1 NEYVRA
7 VDAQVRAFQRN
18 TGQPITFQQA
28 RAVGL
33 DRIALSQLVASA
45 ALENKAA
52 ELGISA
58 GDAAVAAQI
67 SETQS
72 FQGAGGFDQS
82 IYELALQQSGTT
94 VPEFEERVRSDIATG
109 LLRSAVGA
117 GIDTPDIYVETLFN
131 WVRETRDVTW
141 ARLTA
146 DDLPEPLPEPSEDAL
161 RAFYDENTQD
171 FTRPETKT
179 ITYAWLTPDMIVDQI
194 DVDEDQLRALYD
206 ARLEEYVQPERRL
219 VERLVFQTEAA
230 AEAAMAGIE
239 DSTTTFDTLVED
251 RGLSLADVDLGDVS
265 EADLGPAAEAIFALD
280 EPGVVGPLPSDL
292 GPALYRMNG
301 VLAAS
306 ETTFEEARDELTAE
320 AAADR
325 ARRIITETVPQIED
339 LLAGGADMGVLA
351 ERTDMESGRI
361 EWNQETFDGIAAY
374 DAFRSAA
381 ASAQPGGFPD
391 VIELDD
397 GGIFA
402 LTVDEVRAPE
412 PIPFDEVR
420 DEVIAGWETAETEA
434 ALVDRAELLAA
445 GDLGDSGLPLE
456 TDSDLARDGFLE
468 GTPPDFIETLFAMTP
483 GDVDVL
489 SADGDAWVLRLDAI
503 NPPDA
508 TTDEAAALRDA
519 FAARTAVEMSTGLI
533 QAYTQA
539 ILDGTGVSV
548 NQSALN
554 AVNAQLP

>member
-1 NEYVRA
+1 
-7 VDAQVRAFQRN
+7 
-18 TGQPITFQQA
+18 
-28 RAVGL
+28 
-33 DRIALSQLVASA
+33 
-45 ALENKAA
+45 
-52 ELGISA
+52 
-58 GDAAVAAQI
+58 
-67 SETQS
+67 
-72 FQGAGGFDQS
+72 
-82 IYELALQQSGTT
+82 
-94 VPEFEERVRSDIATG
+94 
-109 LLRSAVGA
+109 
-117 GIDTPDIYVETLFN
+117 
-131 WVRETRDVTW
+131 
-141 ARLTA
+141 
-146 DDLPEPLPEPSEDAL
+146 
-161 RAFYDENTQD
+161 
-171 FTRPETKT
+171 
-179 ITYAWLTPDMIVDQI
+179 
-194 DVDEDQLRALYD
+194 
-206 ARLEEYVQPERRL
+206 
-219 VERLVFQTEAA
+219 
-230 AEAAMAGIE
+230 
-239 DSTTTFDTLVED
+239 
-251 RGLSLADVDLGDVS
+251 
-265 EADLGPAAEAIFALD
+265 
-280 EPGVVGPLPSDL
+280 
-292 GPALYRMNG
+292 
-301 VLAAS
+301 
-306 ETTFEEARDELTAE
+306 ELTAE

-381 ASAQPGGFPD
+381 ASAQPGAFPD

-445 GDLGDSGLPLE
+445 GDLGDSGLALE
-456 TDSDLARDGFLE
+456 TDTDLARDGFLE

>member
-1 NEYVRA
+1 
-7 VDAQVRAFQRN
+7 
-18 TGQPITFQQA
+18 
-28 RAVGL
+28 
-33 DRIALSQLVASA
+33 
-45 ALENKAA
+45 
-52 ELGISA
+52 
-58 GDAAVAAQI
+58 
-67 SETQS
+67 
-72 FQGAGGFDQS
+72 
-82 IYELALQQSGTT
+82 
-94 VPEFEERVRSDIATG
+94 
-109 LLRSAVGA
+109 
-117 GIDTPDIYVETLFN
+117 
-131 WVRETRDVTW
+131 
-141 ARLTA
+141 
-146 DDLPEPLPEPSEDAL
+146 L

-194 DVDEDQLRALYD
+194 DVDEDQLRALYE

-381 ASAQPGGFPD
+381 ASAQPGAFPD